1 MKKINKRKALTRIFA
16 IFPAVLLFPSLSLFS
31 KPAKANI
38 KKTTVDLI
46 VVWKSKRR
54 MTLFY
59 KKKALK
65 SYSIRLGFNPR
76 GHKRR
81 EGDGRTPE
89 GNYWIT
95 HKNPNSSF
103 HKSLGISYPNKQ
115 DEKYAKENGFS
126 PGKDIFI
133 HGGPKNFLKHF
144 FFDWTEGCI
153 AVTDSE
159 IDEIYNLVQEK
170 TPIFITT

>member
-1 MKKINKRKALTRIFA
+1 MKKINKRKALVKIFTTFSTV
-16 IFPAVLLFPSLSLFS
+16 ILFPSLSIFS
-31 KPAKANI
+31 KQAKANI
-38 KKTTVDLI
+38 KKTRVDLI

-81 EGDGRTPE
+81 EGDGKTPE

-95 HKNPNSSF
+95 HKNANSSF

-115 DEKYAKENGFS
+115 DKIYAKKNGFS

-133 HGGPKNFLKHF
+133 HGGPKNFFKHF

-153 AVTDSE
+153 AVTDKE
-159 IDEIYNLVQEK
+159 IEEIYYLINEN
-170 TPIFITT
+170 TPIFITN

>member
-1 MKKINKRKALTRIFA
+1 MNILIKNKNTLIFDD
-16 IFPAVLLFPSLSLFS
+16 FEFKCCVGKYGFS
-31 KPAKANI
+31 KNK
-38 KKTTVDLI
+38 
-46 VVWKSKRR
+46 
-54 MTLFY
+54 
-59 KKKALK
+59 
-65 SYSIRLGFNPR
+65 
-76 GHKRR
+76 R
-81 EGDGRTPE
+81 EGDGKTPE

-115 DEKYAKENGFS
+115 DEKYAKQNGFS

>member
-1 MKKINKRKALTRIFA
+1 MC
-16 IFPAVLLFPSLSLFS
+16 
-31 KPAKANI
+31 
-38 KKTTVDLI
+38 
-46 VVWKSKRR
+46 
-54 MTLFY
+54 
-59 KKKALK
+59 
-65 SYSIRLGFNPR
+65 IR
-76 GHKRR
+76 
-81 EGDGRTPE
+81 DS
-89 GNYWIT
+89 YWIT

-115 DEKYAKENGFS
+115 DEKYAQQNGFS

-153 AVTDSE
+153 AVTNSE

>member
-38 KKTTVDLI
+38 KKITVDLI

-65 SYSIRLGFNPR
+65 SYSI
-76 GHKRR
+76 
-81 EGDGRTPE
+81 
-89 GNYWIT
+89 
-95 HKNPNSSF
+95 
-103 HKSLGISYPNKQ
+103 
-115 DEKYAKENGFS
+115 
-126 PGKDIFI
+126 
-133 HGGPKNFLKHF
+133 
-144 FFDWTEGCI
+144 
-153 AVTDSE
+153 
-159 IDEIYNLVQEK
+159 
-170 TPIFITT
+170 

>member
-1 MKKINKRKALTRIFA
+1 MKKIKKRKFLKNIFS
-16 IFPAVLLFPSLSLFS
+16 IFLFILSFNLFS
-31 KPAKANI
+31 KPAKAITKN
-38 KKTTVDLI
+38 KADLI
-46 VVWKSKRR
+46 VVWKSQRR
-54 MTLFY
+54 MTLFH
-59 KKKALK
+59 KKKPIK
-65 SYSIRLGFNPR
+65 SYFIRLGFNPK
-76 GHKRR
+76 GHKRK
-81 EGDGRTPE
+81 EGDGKTPE

-115 DEKYAKENGFS
+115 DEKYAKQNGFS

-159 IDEIYNLVQEK
+159 IDEIYSIVQEN
-170 TPIFITT
+170 TQIFITS